1 MQFVSARI
9 ITADLSR
16 LVQFYEH
23 VTGLAVTRYTE
34 DFVELLTPT
43 ATLGIGTPRTLALSG
58 GDAIAQPAQNRSVF
72 LEFRVADVD
81 TVYQRLAADLD
92 PATVVQEPTT
102 MPWGN
107 RSLLLRDPDGNLV
120 NLFMPVTPEAR
131 RRYDG

>member
-9 ITADLSR
+9 ITADLPR

-23 VTGLAVTRYTE
+23 VTGLTVTRYTE
-34 DFVELLTPT
+34 DFVELRTST
-43 ATLGIGTPRTLALSG
+43 ATLGMGTPRTLGPEGSAAL
-58 GDAIAQPAQNRSVF
+58 AQPAANRSVF

-81 TVYQRLAADLD
+81 AAYQRLATDLD
-92 PATVVQEPTT
+92 PAAVVQAPTT

-120 NLFMPVTPEAR
+120 NLFAPVTPEAR

>member
-9 ITADLSR
+9 ITADLPR

-43 ATLGIGTPRTLALSG
+43 ATLGLGTPRTLALSG
-58 GDAIAQPAQNRSVF
+58 GDAIAQPAANRSVF

-81 TVYQRLAADLD
+81 ATYQRLAADLD
-92 PATVVQEPTT
+92 AAAVVQAPTT

-120 NLFMPVTPEAR
+120 NLFAPVTPEAL

>member
-1 MQFVSARI
+1 MKFVSARI
-9 ITADLSR
+9 ITADLPR

-34 DFVELLTPT
+34 DFVELLTPA

-58 GDAIAQPAQNRSVF
+58 GDAVAQPAANRSVF

-81 TVYQRLAADLD
+81 ATYQRLAAALD
-92 PATVVQEPTT
+92 PAAVVQAPTT

-107 RSLLLRDPDGNLV
+107 RSLLLRDPDGNLL
-120 NLFMPVTPEAR
+120 NLFAPVTPEAL